1 LQVGISAIE
10 ILLLLLLLLMMMMVM
25 LMMLM
30 PASDSLPQQ
39 GGW

>member
-10 ILLLLLLLLMMMMVM
+10 ILLLLLLLLLMMMVM